1 MKHNEDN
8 EKHFLDRG
16 DPSLFA
22 PMQDKE
28 CAIDETKEN
37 QNWGE
42 YAFASFAKT
51 DLWDET
57 WKKL

>member
-16 DPSLFA
+16 DASLFA

-51 DLWDET
+51 DL
-57 WKKL
+57 